1 MVCRQA
7 CRQIRGPP
15 FIYASPPMET
25 LTRSD
30 PIRAGRVAA
39 WVFMLLTT
47 LFALWALGP
56 RPSFVESWNE
66 PELPEDLDGWLADR
80 EAGVPAL
87 REGDERGIIWVDPD
101 ARTRTDLSIVYLHGF
116 SADRHE
122 VEPVISMLG
131 AELQANVFFARLAG
145 HGRHGPAM
153 AEATV
158 EAWFSDAAEA
168 VAVASRIGERI
179 VLIGTSTGGT
189 LATWISARPEVRD
202 RLAALILVSPNFQ
215 PKDRNSR
222 IFLQPW
228 GEQIASLV
236 VGSERCWEP
245 LSEAQ
250 QRHWTTC
257 YPISAVTPM
266 MALVERVRTM
276 DLSAV
281 TIPTLVLY
289 SSADQVVDA
298 AETSVRLATMT
309 SAVIRT
315 ADVPSATDP
324 SHHLLAGDIASPES
338 SADVRRLM
346 AEFLREH
353 VTETIVDTGGHP
365 DE

>member
-1 MVCRQA
+1 
-7 CRQIRGPP
+7 
-15 FIYASPPMET
+15 MES

-66 PELPEDLDGWLADR
+66 PELPADLDGWLA
-80 EAGVPAL
+80 EQEVGVPDL
-87 REGDERGIIWVDPD
+87 RDGDERGIVWADPD
-101 ARTRTDLSIVYLHGF
+101 VRARTDLSLVYLHGF

-122 VEPVISMLG
+122 VEPAISALG
-131 AELQANVFFARLAG
+131 AELGANVFFARLSG
-145 HGRHGPAM
+145 HGRNGPAM

-168 VAVASRIGERI
+168 VAVASRIGRRI

-189 LATWISARPEVRD
+189 LATWIAARPEVRD
-202 RLAALILVSPNFQ
+202 RLAAMILVSPNFQ

-276 DLSAV
+276 DLTAV
-281 TIPTLVLY
+281 TTPMLVLY
-289 SSADQVVDA
+289 SSADEVVDA
-298 AETSVRLATMT
+298 DETTARLATMT
-309 SAVIRT
+309 SASIRT
-315 ADVPSATDP
+315 SDVPSTTDP
-324 SHHLLAGDIASPES
+324 SHHVLAGDIVSPES
-338 SADVRRLM
+338 TDDVRRLM
-346 AEFLREH
+346 ADFLREQLA
-353 VTETIVDTGGHP
+353 ETVADPGGRP

>member
-1 MVCRQA
+1 VVCRVA
-7 CRQIRGPP
+7 CRQIRTSL
-15 FIYASPPMET
+15 FICASLSMET

-56 RPSFVESWNE
+56 RPSFVESWEE
-66 PELPEDLDGWLADR
+66 PELPEDLDTWLAGR
-80 EAGVPAL
+80 EAGVAGL
-87 REGDERGIIWVDPD
+87 RDGDGRGIVWADPEV
-101 ARTRTDLSIVYLHGF
+101 RGRTDVSIVYLHGF

-122 VEPVISMLG
+122 VEPVISELG
-131 AELQANVFFARLAG
+131 AELKANVFFARLAG
-145 HGRHGPAM
+145 HGRDGPAM

-158 EAWFSDAAEA
+158 EAWLSDAAEA
-168 VAVASRIGERI
+168 IAVASRIGRRI

-189 LATWISARPEVRD
+189 LAVSTAARPEVQD
-202 RLAALILVSPNFQ
+202 RLAAMILVSPNFQ

-257 YPISAVTPM
+257 YPMSAVTPM

-276 DLSAV
+276 DLSSI
-281 TIPTLVLY
+281 TTPTLAVY
-289 SSADQVVDA
+289 SPADEVVDGT
-298 AETSVRLATMT
+298 ETSARLATMT
-309 SAVIRT
+309 SASIRT
-315 ADVPSATDP
+315 VDVPSTTDP
-324 SHHLLAGDIASPES
+324 SYHVLAGDIVSPES
-338 SADVRRLM
+338 TDDVRRLM
-346 AEFLREH
+346 AEFLREQLA
-353 VTETIVDTGGHP
+353 ETVAVPGAPP
-365 DE
+365 DA